1 MNNNSRVRLISVEG
15 LWSPEDLSAYLDI
28 PEDTLKDWRYK
39 NYGPPWRRMGKHVRY
54 HPDAV
59 REWLDGPETMPAA

>member
-1 MNNNSRVRLISVEG
+1 ME
-15 LWSPEDLSAYLDI
+15 PEDLSAYLDI

-54 HPDAV
+54 DPAAV